1 MYILAIIGTAMLVE
15 GLGEIDKARKKLKLR
30 KNYMFI
36 IDTWPSFKNAFS
48 KIKTI

>member
-15 GLGEIDKARKKLKLR
+15 GLGEIDKARKKIIIK

-36 IDTWPSFKNAFS
+36 TGYMVFH
-48 KIKTI
+48 